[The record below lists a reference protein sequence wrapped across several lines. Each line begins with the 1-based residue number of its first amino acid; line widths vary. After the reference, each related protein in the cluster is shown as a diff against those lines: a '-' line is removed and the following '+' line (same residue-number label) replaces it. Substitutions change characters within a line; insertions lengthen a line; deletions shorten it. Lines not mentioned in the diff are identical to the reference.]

1 MNIIIILFSL
11 LAGYLFF
18 MMSFYL
24 LARVLFPRIEHSPAE
39 DVVTEQ
45 MEIRRIE
52 AKLETKR
59 MAKRNKASYRFNK
72 QPQVA

>member
-24 LARVLFPRIEHSPAE
+24 LARVLFPRIEHSQAE

-45 MEIRRIE
+45 MEIRKIE
-52 AKLETKR
+52 AKLE
-59 MAKRNKASYRFNK
+59 AKRLAKRKTSYRFNK